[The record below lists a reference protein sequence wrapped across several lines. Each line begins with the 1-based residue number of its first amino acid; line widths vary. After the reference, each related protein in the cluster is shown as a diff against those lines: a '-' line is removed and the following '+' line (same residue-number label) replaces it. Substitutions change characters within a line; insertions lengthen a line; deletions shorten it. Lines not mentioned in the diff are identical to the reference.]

1 MSSPQF
7 PLRSAAHHTYKTRAA
22 SQIFQCA
29 SCTNQFNK
37 LRERL
42 TALSRLAVELDQRA
56 ISSQHIRETAMQL
69 SWFSRSARLPWIFLA
84 ACLSASAQQ
93 SAPPKEVP
101 APASI
106 PRLTIE
112 ITGGDAD
119 KPIENASVY
128 LKTQEDRLIKDKKTE
143 VNVKTNLQGVAHVP
157 QPPVGRVLIQVVAE
171 GWKPYGHWYDI
182 TDSKQVVKI
191 HLDRPPKWY

>member
-1 MSSPQF
+1 MHVP
-7 PLRSAAHHTYKTRAA
+7 K
-22 SQIFQCA
+22 
-29 SCTNQFNK
+29 
-37 LRERL
+37 
-42 TALSRLAVELDQRA
+42 
-56 ISSQHIRETAMQL
+56 
-69 SWFSRSARLPWIFLA
+69 FSRSACFALL
-84 ACLSASAQQ
+84 CLTTCASAPAQQ
-93 SAPPKEVP
+93 ATPPKETP
-101 APASI
+101 APAPI

-128 LKTQEDRLIKDKKTE
+128 LKTQQDRLIKDKKTE
-143 VNVKTNLQGVAHVP
+143 VNVKTTMQGIAHVP
-157 QPPVGRVLIQVVAE
+157 EPPAGRVLIQVVAE

>member
-1 MSSPQF
+1 MHVP
-7 PLRSAAHHTYKTRAA
+7 K
-22 SQIFQCA
+22 
-29 SCTNQFNK
+29 
-37 LRERL
+37 
-42 TALSRLAVELDQRA
+42 
-56 ISSQHIRETAMQL
+56 
-69 SWFSRSARLPWIFLA
+69 FSRSACFALL
-84 ACLSASAQQ
+84 CLTTCASAPAQQ
-93 SAPPKEVP
+93 ATPPKETP
-101 APASI
+101 APAPI

-128 LKTQEDRLIKDKKTE
+128 LKTQQDRLIKDKKTE
-143 VNVKTNLQGVAHVP
+143 VNVKTNMQGIAHVP
-157 QPPVGRVLIQVVAE
+157 EPPAGRVLIQVVAE

>member
-1 MSSPQF
+1 
-7 PLRSAAHHTYKTRAA
+7 
-22 SQIFQCA
+22 
-29 SCTNQFNK
+29 
-37 LRERL
+37 
-42 TALSRLAVELDQRA
+42 
-56 ISSQHIRETAMQL
+56 MQL
-69 SWFSRSARLPWIFLA
+69 PKFSRSACLAFLCLT
-84 ACLSASAQQ
+84 ACASAGAQQ
-93 SAPPKEVP
+93 APPPKETP
-101 APASI
+101 APAPI

-128 LKTQEDRLIKDKKTE
+128 HKTQEDRLIKDKKTE
-143 VNVKTNLQGVAHVP
+143 VNVKTNMQGIAHVP

>member
-1 MSSPQF
+1 
-7 PLRSAAHHTYKTRAA
+7 
-22 SQIFQCA
+22 
-29 SCTNQFNK
+29 
-37 LRERL
+37 
-42 TALSRLAVELDQRA
+42 
-56 ISSQHIRETAMQL
+56 MQL
-69 SWFSRSARLPWIFLA
+69 PKFSRSACLAFLCFT
-84 ACLSASAQQ
+84 ACAFSSAQQ
-93 SAPPKEVP
+93 AAPPKEVP
-101 APASI
+101 ASAPA

-112 ITGGDAD
+112 VTGGDAD
-119 KPIENASVY
+119 KPVENASVY

-143 VNVKTNLQGVAHVP
+143 VNVKTNIQGIAHIP